1 MKWIAQEA
9 IHANSS
15 VSQPPPVDSV
25 DTLGLKKHWHTTLA
39 HLLDCCICTA
49 AYRANHGISAATLT
63 DDSADNI
70 LCLTQ
75 FDNWLR
81 RVLPFDIRPPDHG
94 LSTLVLARLQAKRPV
109 PNEAGTAAPVP
120 KRRKTRLVVIDPTT
134 PSNTSKK
141 RQRQER
147 SQQSKRQPR

>member
-1 MKWIAQEA
+1 MLFMPIQVISTPACQLCGHPEE
-9 IHANSS
+9 
-15 VSQPPPVDSV
+15 
-25 DTLGLKKHWHTTLA
+25 TLA
-39 HLLDCCICTA
+39 HLLLDCICTA

-63 DDSADNI
+63 DESADNI
-70 LCLTQ
+70 LRLAQ

-94 LSTLVLARLQAKRPV
+94 LGTLLARLQAKRPV

-120 KRRKTRLVVIDPTT
+120 KCRKTRLVVIDPAT
-134 PSNTSKK
+134 PSKK

-147 SQQSKRQPR
+147 SQQLQ

>member
-1 MKWIAQEA
+1 MKRIVQDA

-15 VSQPPPVDSV
+15 GSQPPPVDSLA
-25 DTLGLKKHWHTTLA
+25 TPKKL
-39 HLLDCCICTA
+39 
-49 AYRANHGISAATLT
+49 YMHGISAATLT
-63 DDSADNI
+63 DESANNI
-70 LCLTQ
+70 LRLAQ

-94 LSTLVLARLQAKRPV
+94 LGTLLARLQAKRPV

-120 KRRKTRLVVIDPTT
+120 KRRKTCLVVINPTT

-147 SQQSKRQPR
+147 SQQSKRQFSGSQAIKRTYAGAS